1 MEGNRKKVYRIAG
14 HMLVIGGSGTSE
26 LLERMGCFVPFLSE
40 ESSACP
46 DLTIETDR
54 ILPSVPGILFYE
66 SFLEIGHLRIYKGK
80 ACFLCSLQ
88 SSDGYNSF
96 HLLCF
101 PGRRKVLTDSTSHPD
116 LLRFGF
122 WVAYNISFAMQR
134 TIAIHASVITCN
146 GKAVLFLGESG
157 TGKSTHTRIWCE
169 YISGAVLLNDD
180 SPVVRITE
188 GYPLV
193 SGSPW
198 SGKTPC
204 YKNEA
209 YPLIALVRLKQAP
222 YNRISEL
229 SVLRALGAVYPSC
242 PPELMG
248 DVELSDAICM
258 TISDVLQRV
267 PVYILECLPDPDAAG
282 LVYQTIF
289 RS

>member
-1 MEGNRKKVYRIAG
+1 MIENRKRVCRIAG
-14 HMLVIGGSGTSE
+14 HTLVIGGSSTLE
-26 LLERMGCFVPFLSE
+26 LWERMGCFVPFLSE
-40 ESSACP
+40 VSSASP
-46 DLTIETDR
+46 DLIIETDR
-54 ILPSVPGILFYE
+54 ILPSLPDVVFYE
-66 SFLEIGHLRIYKGK
+66 SFLEIGHFRICKGED
-80 ACFLCSLQ
+80 CFLCSLQ
-88 SSDGYNSF
+88 SFDRGHSF

-101 PGRRKVLTDSTSHPD
+101 PDRHKVLTDSTSHPD

-122 WVAYNISFAMQR
+122 WLAYNISFAMQR
-134 TIAIHASVITCN
+134 TIAIHASVVTCN

-169 YISGAVLLNDD
+169 HISGAALLNDD

-188 GYPLV
+188 GRPFV

-204 YKNEA
+204 YKNES

-242 PPELMG
+242 PPELMR
-248 DVELSDAICM
+248 DTELSDAICM
-258 TISDVLQRV
+258 TISDVLQQV
-267 PVYILECLPDPDAAG
+267 PVYVLECLPDPDAAG
-282 LVYQTIF
+282 LVYRTIF
-289 RS
+289 RP